1 MLNTARLF
9 VSVSQV
15 TAFLM
20 AAGWIAVVYT
30 ATFMRGGHPPLSGV
44 VGIVVIMAS
53 WILGTVGVLAGLVCL
68 TRPGLVS
75 RKVAILFVCLNAGLL
90 AFSVLVNFM

>member
-1 MLNTARLF
+1 M
-9 VSVSQV
+9 SISQV

-30 ATFMRGGHPPLSGV
+30 ATFMRGGHPPLSAV
-44 VGIVVIMAS
+44 VGIVVIMGS
-53 WILGTVGVLAGLVCL
+53 WLLGTLGVLAGLVSL
-68 TRPGLVS
+68 TRSGQVR
-75 RKVAILFVCLNAGLL
+75 RKVAILVLSANAGLL